1 MGEIV
6 KKSNALARTCWSA
19 ESILEPRLIALLASK
34 ININDVDFK
43 IYNIH
48 ISEIIGNAHSGQ
60 DYLDVARA
68 VENVMSRV
76 ITISDPD
83 SGDWTKYNVF
93 SRCRFRKKEGILEL
107 GFHPD
112 LIPHY
117 LQLKKNFV
125 QYNLIEYLTLSSL
138 YSQKVF
144 EILKSWA
151 NRSEITILIPE
162 LHVALS
168 VPESLRIDF
177 AAFRRRA
184 LEKAYKDINEKTS
197 LRYEWEAIKTKNKV
211 TAIRFIFSQKDR
223 MIVQKATIQKL
234 TDKFIAE
241 QARPGETWEE
251 ARDRLSNRNR
261 KLFE

>member
-1 MGEIV
+1 
-6 KKSNALARTCWSA
+6 
-19 ESILEPRLIALLASK
+19 
-34 ININDVDFK
+34 
-43 IYNIH
+43 
-48 ISEIIGNAHSGQ
+48 
-60 DYLDVARA
+60 
-68 VENVMSRV
+68 MSRV

-251 ARDRLSNRNR
+251 ARDRLSNRNM